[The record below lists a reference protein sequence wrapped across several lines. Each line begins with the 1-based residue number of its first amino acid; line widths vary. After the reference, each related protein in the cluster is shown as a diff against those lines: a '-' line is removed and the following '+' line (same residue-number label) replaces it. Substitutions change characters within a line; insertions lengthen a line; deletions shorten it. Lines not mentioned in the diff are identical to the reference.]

1 MRRLFFFLLLGIL
14 MCAGGINKSEP
25 KKCKEQ
31 NVSVDPL
38 DLYRAPGPS
47 VTFEPDLWEHR
58 DERWGAWR
66 DRNTPPTNTRARAR
80 RLSGMIVSVP
90 IGWMVDILRN
100 HSIKAERERV
110 SGPRS
115 FRVPHPLFLD
125 QLEILSDS
133 STWRQR
139 CTFSI

>member
-90 IGWMVDILRN
+90 IGWMVGYITQPLHQSREGESEWPTLIQGATPPFPGSVRN
-100 HSIKAERERV
+100 
-110 SGPRS
+110 
-115 FRVPHPLFLD
+115 
-125 QLEILSDS
+125 
-133 STWRQR
+133 
-139 CTFSI
+139 TF